1 MTVHENDGYEND
13 DYENAIHEDVLD
25 VVLDPQGEVRNII
38 EI

>member
-1 MTVHENDGYEND
+1 MTVHEND

-25 VVLDPQGEVRNII
+25 VVLDTQGEVRNII